1 MTLERAITILSQWQ
15 VWTKGNWV
23 GLAHA
28 VDGDTPTSEEWS
40 EIALAIAVLTCQAGL
55 PSATHC
61 PGCGVE
67 SVVDDCPGI
76 ALSQPASPPEAPTPG
91 AHSLLCRWTYDG
103 VPHCAL
109 DCPLRQESP

>member
-1 MTLERAITILSQWQ
+1 MTFEQAVDTLRKWQ

-28 VDGDTPTSEEWS
+28 VDGDTPSPEEWS
-40 EIALAIAVLTCQAGL
+40 EIALAL
-55 PSATHC
+55 AT
-61 PGCGVE
+61 
-67 SVVDDCPGI
+67 I
-76 ALSQPASPPEAPTPG
+76 TRPASPPEAPTPDG
-91 AHSLLCRWTYDG
+91 HSLLCRWTYDG